1 MPNPFELMHLIE
13 IEGVL
18 VGKIFSGYLREV
30 IMYKK
35 DYTLCKVFCT
45 KKIRP
50 LLFNSCIKNRIEEEP
65 EGSVGLR
72 SKLNWEAQKNYLA
85 LSVRNIQDGCFLAN
99 YSITIDPTAHQRIFF
114 RVLGYTFRFLKC

>member
-35 DYTLCKVFCT
+35 DNTLCKVFCT
-45 KKIRP
+45 KKNTPFAIQ
-50 LLFNSCIKNRIEEEP
+50 LLHK
-65 EGSVGLR
+65 
-72 SKLNWEAQKNYLA
+72 K
-85 LSVRNIQDGCFLAN
+85 
-99 YSITIDPTAHQRIFF
+99 
-114 RVLGYTFRFLKC
+114 